1 MDKANYQ
8 LMANSKYELVA
19 VTEKKDVSIASFND
33 CGEML
38 CERFQIKGENDKPLY
53 SGCAAFG
60 IDRWVQVFL
69 QTYGRNK
76 TNWPDE
82 MLHIKEGH
90 YAAK

>member
-1 MDKANYQ
+1 
-8 LMANSKYELVA
+8 MANSKYELVA

-38 CERFQIKGENDKPLY
+38 CERFHISGEDGLPLY

-69 QTYGRNK
+69 QTYGRNRK
-76 TNWPDE
+76 DWPKD
-82 MLHIKEGH
+82 MLHLKEER